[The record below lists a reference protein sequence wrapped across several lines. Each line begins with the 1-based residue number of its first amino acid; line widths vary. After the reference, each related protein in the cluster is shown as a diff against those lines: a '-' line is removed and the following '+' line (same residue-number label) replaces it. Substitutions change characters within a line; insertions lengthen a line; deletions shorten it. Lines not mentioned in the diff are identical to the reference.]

1 MRIETIRL
9 ASNQTYTV
17 APLKK
22 DNHWAYHISD
32 RKNKTSL
39 SLIQSPLFSVN
50 QPKYFKTI
58 KDLLGSAIDVP
69 VRRVKK
75 MQLVVEDGSF
85 YPYSINNPGLMGV
98 PQDEFQNEL
107 KYVYNTSLQLANDK
121 ATAIDLDNKFT
132 SAGFFLLTSL
142 CVFLVLIM
150 GIIALTTVYGG

>member
-1 MRIETIRL
+1 M
-9 ASNQTYTV
+9 
-17 APLKK
+17 
-22 DNHWAYHISD
+22 
-32 RKNKTSL
+32 
-39 SLIQSPLFSVN
+39 N

-58 KDLLGSAIDVP
+58 KELLGSAIDVP

-75 MQLVVEDGSF
+75 MQLVVENGSF

-121 ATAIDLDNKFT
+121 ATAKDLDNKFT
-132 SAGFFLLTSL
+132 SAGFLLLTSL
-142 CVFLVLIM
+142 CVFLVLVM